1 MRFLLIVFVL
11 NIFLTKSIAQNTIGL
26 LKYVPEK
33 VFQGYN
39 LIYPHN
45 QSNVFL
51 LNNCGRIVHIWKGD
65 SNWRPGNAV
74 YLREDGNLVKC
85 TRPAVFLN
93 DPIWAGGGGQRVEIL
108 NWDNQLINYFEL
120 NDSSFRLHHDAVPM
134 KNGNILMIAW
144 ERKNY
149 EEAITAGRKPDLLP
163 QNEVWSEVI
172 LEWSPELDSI
182 VWKWH
187 AWDHLVQQFDSTKA
201 NYGKV
206 NDNPGKIDINY
217 DESDGHPDWL
227 HINAIDYHEELDQ
240 FVMSVPT
247 FNEIWIIDHSTTIE
261 EAASNYGGKSGKGGE
276 LLYRWG
282 NSAAYGKG
290 GIQDKKLFYQHDIH
304 WVNKDYQ
311 LGQEG
316 FDLLAVFNNRV
327 NPQFSEAA
335 TLNSH
340 FDIESWSYDLE
351 EPKDFE
357 KKVRYPFA
365 STKTSSDGLSSVQ
378 VLPNGNWLILFGRW
392 GFAFEIT
399 EDGQVVWEYIIPIKA
414 GEPASQGTQLSSNQN
429 LTFRLTRYAE
439 DFPAFQGRDLTAG
452 SYLELNPNVGFCE
465 NIISSKENVQWEKW
479 SVSPNPVKDFL
490 FIHSTEQ
497 LLKNIHLFSWDGRLV
512 KQWNQINQGEPLW
525 MGDLIPG
532 IYLLKNEQF
541 RTPVIV
547 SP

>member
-11 NIFLTKSIAQNTIGL
+11 NIFLIKSIAQNTIGL

-45 QSNVFL
+45 QSNVYL
-51 LNNCGRIVHIWKGD
+51 LDNCGRIVHLWKGPT
-65 SNWRPGNAV
+65 SWRPGNAV
-74 YLREDGNLVKC
+74 YLREDGTLVKC
-85 TRPAVFLN
+85 TRPAIFLN

-108 NWDNQLINYFEL
+108 SWDNQLINYFEL

-149 EEAITAGRKPDLLP
+149 NEAIASGRKPDLLP
-163 QNEVWSEVI
+163 QKEVWSEVI
-172 LEWSPELDSI
+172 LEWSPDLDSI

-187 AWDHLVQQFDSTKA
+187 AWDHLVQQFESTKA

-240 FVMSVPT
+240 FVLSVPT

-261 EAASNYGGKSGKGGE
+261 EASSNRGGKSGKGGD

-282 NSAAYGKG
+282 NPAAYGKG

-304 WVNKDYQ
+304 WVNKDY
-311 LGQEG
+311 LIGQEG
-316 FDLLAVFNNRV
+316 YDLLAVFNNRV

-340 FDIESWSYDLE
+340 FNEESWSYDLE
-351 EPKDFE
+351 QPKDFE
-357 KKVRYPFA
+357 KKVKYPFA
-365 STKTSSDGLSSVQ
+365 SSKISSDGLSSIQ
-378 VLPNGNWLILFGRW
+378 ILPNGNWLIMFGRW

-399 EDGQVVWEYIIPIKA
+399 EEGQVVWEYIIPIKA

-439 DFPAFQGRDLTAG
+439 DFPAFQGKDLNPG
-452 SYLELNPNVGFCE
+452 NYLELNPNASICE
-465 NIISSKENVQWEKW
+465 NIISSKENVQWKQW
-479 SVSPNPVKDFL
+479 RVSPNPVKDFL
-490 FIHSTEQ
+490 IIHSNEE
-497 LLKNIHLFSWDGRLV
+497 LLKNILLFSWDGRLCG
-512 KQWNQINQGEPLW
+512 WEIW
-525 MGDLIPG
+525 YTAFI
-532 IYLLKNEQF
+532 F
-541 RTPVIV
+541 
-547 SP
+547 